1 MRIVKILL
9 IIALVAVTALYA
21 WTAVS
26 ERMGGADVAPVISCP
41 EEVLEISVKDDRSA
55 LFGGMT
61 ARDEQDGDLT
71 GKILFSG
78 MSKLLSDHK
87 AKVSFV
93 VFDSD
98 HNLAT
103 ATRQIRYTDYVS
115 PRFSVK
121 EPLIYYRNESI
132 ALLDRIRV
140 EDCIDGDITET
151 VRVGS
156 LTATSEAEVYT
167 VDLQVTN
174 SMGDTARLTLPVIQ
188 LEGIAI
194 RPEVKLSE
202 YLVYLEQGSSFHAES
217 YLVYV
222 STPDGIGEK
231 DEVQITGSVD
241 TSTPGTYM
249 VHYTY
254 PFGTTSGTS
263 VLTVVVE

>member
-9 IIALVAVTALYA
+9 ITALVVVTALYA

-26 ERMGGADVAPVISCP
+26 DNMGGKNVAPVISCP
-41 EEVLEISVKDDRSA
+41 EEVLELSVKDGQDA
-55 LFGGMT
+55 LFTGMT

-71 GKILFSG
+71 GKILLSG

-87 AKVSFV
+87 AKASFV

-103 ATRQIRYTDYVS
+103 FTRQIRYTDYVS
-115 PRFSVK
+115 PRFSIQ
-121 EPLIYYRNESI
+121 EPLIYYRNESV

-151 VRVGS
+151 VRVGA
-156 LTATSEAEVYT
+156 LTATSEPEVYT

-174 SMGDTARLTLPVIQ
+174 SMGDTVRLTLPVVQ

-194 RPEVKLSE
+194 RPEVRLSE
-202 YLVYLEQGSSFHAES
+202 NLVYLDQGSSFNPKS
-217 YLVYV
+217 YLAYV
-222 STPDGIGEK
+222 RTPDGIGET

-241 TSTPGTYM
+241 TATPGTYM
-249 VHYTY
+249 IHYTY